1 MNAERRPRLDERR
14 LRLVAALDERRPEL
28 ANAYESALALLESRP
43 EWMGER
49 TRVSLISHA
58 MREVMNRVLSAMGRP
73 TTPVFKPTSSDQI
86 KKLPELLVRHPELDL
101 EREGDSQVV
110 VPAEVASAM
119 VKLFKAAVHEKR
131 RVRGDVAA
139 LLTDDG
145 NDGHAAVERWVEA
158 KAFFV
163 KWAHLHDH
171 EVDPA
176 SLPSDHE
183 MLANIA
189 IFEELFDGVI
199 TAFFARKHA
208 VQDLLAEINAT
219 EGSADE

>member
-1 MNAERRPRLDERR
+1 MDERR
-14 LRLVAALDERRPEL
+14 LRLVDALEERRPEL
-28 ANAYESALALLESRP
+28 ANMYESALILLEAAP
-43 EWMGER
+43 GWMNGR

-58 MREVMNRVLSAMGRP
+58 MREVMNRVLGAMGRP

-86 KKLPELLVRHPELDL
+86 KKLPDLLVRHPELDL
-101 EREGDSQVV
+101 ERGGDGQVA

-119 VKLFKAAVHEKR
+119 ARLFKAAVHEKR

-145 NDGHAAVERWVEA
+145 NDGHAAVDRWVAA

-163 KWAHLHDH
+163 KWTHLHDH
-171 EVDPA
+171 EVDPS
-176 SLPSDHE
+176 SLPSDPE
-183 MLANIA
+183 ILTNIA

-208 VQDLLAEINAT
+208 VEDLLAEINAT